1 MIKAEDIRIG
11 DLVRV
16 GRNCMFPENS
26 VCIVTQINPERT
38 NNEKK
43 GVVTLSYADYNDDG
57 PWGVWCDY
65 IEGIPL
71 TPAILEKNG
80 FNIKDSEDSQKS
92 YIKDIDSSPL
102 EIPRR
107 YLYIERRSLGWGL
120 FIGIKGF
127 LDSVMIRQIQYI
139 HELQHILWA
148 MGIDAALEI

>member
-1 MIKAEDIRIG
+1 MIKAEDLRIG

-16 GRNCMFPENS
+16 GRNCTFPENS

-38 NNEKK
+38 YNEKK

-71 TPAILEKNG
+71 TSAFLEKNG
-80 FNIKDSEDSQKS
+80 FNIKESEESSKS
-92 YIKDIDSSPL
+92 YIKDIDNISRY
-102 EIPRR
+102 IGR
-107 YLYIERRSLGWGL
+107 YLDIEYKNGEWGV
-120 FIGIKGF
+120 F
-127 LDSVMIRQIQYI
+127 LRVKLLPDTVLVRQIRYV

-148 MGIDAALEI
+148 MGIDASFEI